1 MTIMPPRY
9 TQVPNELLDD
19 LKNFSNPEIA
29 ILMALC
35 RLTFGYHRTS
45 VTASNSIIAE
55 LSGLAV
61 STVIRNAKA
70 LESRG
75 IIRHDYDEF
84 GKSVWS
90 IIIEQEDEKPK
101 KQADDTITKKE
112 SVYDKAV
119 ALAAVCKMDF
129 QTNKGMLLGNAKRI
143 PLTAPEIN
151 ELFGPN
157 GVWYI
162 HDFRGKK
169 GSPPSLK
176 QVSTEFKKLQGMIS
190 VPEETKNNSV
200 VIDGAIYA

>member
-1 MTIMPPRY
+1 MNIMPPRY
-9 TQVPNELLDD
+9 TQVPNELLDN
-19 LKNFSNPEIA
+19 LKHFSNPEIA

-35 RLTFGYHRTS
+35 RLTFGYHRAE
-45 VTASNSIIAE
+45 VVASNSTIAE

-75 IIRHDYDEF
+75 IIRHEYDGY
-84 GKSVWS
+84 GKSIWS
-90 IIIEQEDEKPK
+90 IIIEQEEEQPKKEKPK
-101 KQADDTITKKE
+101 TAKE

-143 PLTAPEIN
+143 PLTVSELN